1 MFSII
6 DDFPNAIQK
15 IEAIPLT
22 KIISGVEDPID
33 LAEPLTID
41 VLWDAEENEF
51 ILSNEK
57 LYLLGVGDTLQD
69 AMQEIE
75 HGLLFLHDEYLRE
88 DDENLTKDGRDIK
101 SRLQT
106 LFCCGEE

>member
-15 IEAIPLT
+15 IESIHLT
-22 KIISGVEDPID
+22 KIISGAEDSID

-41 VLWDAEENEF
+41 VFWDAEENEF
-51 ILSNEK
+51 LLSYEK

-75 HGLLFLHDEYLRE
+75 HGLLFLHDEYLGE
-88 DDENLTKDGRDIK
+88 DDENLTKDGRDLK
-101 SRLQT
+101 SRLLA